1 MKNKGLIKLTVVLMA
16 TVVFAVFVFFQSPV
30 SNIDREN
37 ITNISYAHGAG
48 PQWQSL
54 YVLQDKESINAV
66 ADALEQLDLSFA
78 ILRETGAELLKKGYT
93 VKESA
98 HMVGYEDEFNFS
110 KTFNIFLCVSINF
123 RHNTQSPY
131 HLDATLSRQT
141 EFPLEEQIQIP
152 KSPIHCQAR
161 QLVFESMRP
170 NP

>member
-1 MKNKGLIKLTVVLMA
+1 MKNKGLIKLAVVLMA

-78 ILRETGAELLKKGYT
+78 IPRETGAELLKNGEIKT
-93 VKESA
+93 V
-98 HMVGYEDEFNFS
+98 VIFIYEDAKLARTHKAADMALFLNNGHVLVTTYDYKS
-110 KTFNIFLCVSINF
+110 VYYYKTDDTALQNVLKAQEKNAILGVGGI
-123 RHNTQSPY
+123 
-131 HLDATLSRQT
+131 
-141 EFPLEEQIQIP
+141 
-152 KSPIHCQAR
+152 
-161 QLVFESMRP
+161 VFMAE
-170 NP
+170 